1 MFGNKAKSD
10 IDSLVGISA
19 RIEGDLCFTGGL
31 RIDGE
36 VHGNVI
42 AMDGD
47 ENTLLISEHSRIEGD
62 VHCANLVVN
71 GYIAGHVY
79 SSAML
84 ELQPKGRIVGDV
96 HYKTLEM
103 HGGALVTGKLTHQTT
118 GEPVF
123 HLATV
128 DAPGSIVPQRETLQP
143 TIMA

>member
-47 ENTLLISEHSRIEGD
+47 ENTLLISEHARIEGD

-103 HGGALVTGKLTHQTT
+103 HGGALVTGKLTHQAT

-123 HLATV
+123 HLATTETPASTV
-128 DAPGSIVPQRETLQP
+128 AQREMRQP